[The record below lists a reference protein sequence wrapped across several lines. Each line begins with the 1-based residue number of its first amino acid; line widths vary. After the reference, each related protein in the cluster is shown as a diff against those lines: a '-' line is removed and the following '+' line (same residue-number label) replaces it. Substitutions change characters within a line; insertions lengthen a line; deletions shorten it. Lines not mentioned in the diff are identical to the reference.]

1 MSIKSIKNTV
11 LNGGKI
17 SKDEALKLAEF
28 SDLEELLNSANEI
41 RQKFC
46 GDKFNLCSIINVKS
60 GKCAEDCKYCAQ
72 SAHYKSGCES
82 YAMLEVDEVL
92 KMALE
97 NESSGVHRFSLVS
110 SGKGLKFKSKD
121 MQKACEIYSELGK
134 QTKLHLCASFGISSK
149 DTLLELKKS
158 GVQTYHHNLET
169 SRRFFPQICTTH
181 SYDDRINTIKD
192 AISVGLDVCSG
203 GIFGLGEDIEDRID
217 MAFDLRTLG
226 VTSVPINILTPIK
239 GTPLEN
245 ISPLSEAEIL
255 RSIAIYRF
263 ILPRAYLRFAGG
275 RNNLKSSVKT
285 AMHSGINS
293 ALTGNF
299 LTTTGDTISSDKK
312 MIKECGFDLLTQ
324 AF

>member
-1 MSIKSIKNTV
+1 N
-11 LNGGKI
+11 
-17 SKDEALKLAEF
+17 
-28 SDLEELLNSANEI
+28 ELLNSANEI
-41 RQKFC
+41 RQKIC

-72 SAHYKSGCES
+72 SAHYQSGCES
-82 YAMLEVDEVL
+82 YSMLNADEVL

-110 SGKGLKFKSKD
+110 SGKGLKFESKD
-121 MQKACEIYSELGK
+121 MQKSCEIYDELK
-134 QTKLHLCASFGISSK
+134 RKTKLHLCASFGISSK
-149 DTLLELKKS
+149 STLLALKKS
-158 GVQTYHHNLET
+158 GVKTYHHNLET

-203 GIFGLGEDIEDRID
+203 GIFGLGEDLGDRID
-217 MAFDLRTLG
+217 MAFDLRALG

-245 ISPLSEAEIL
+245 MSSLSEAEIL

-263 ILPRAYLRFAGG
+263 ILPNAYLRFAGG

-299 LTTTGDTISSDKK
+299 LTTTGDTISSDKN
-312 MIKECGFDLLTQ
+312 MIKECGFNLPTQ